1 MELSRRRLLGALGA
15 GAAGLATGQVSGQHL
30 LGTAAGAGPLQETSA
45 DPPEFRTRLT
55 ERYGMRYPIVQAGF
69 SALYVTPELTAAVS
83 NAGGL
88 GCLGA
93 APEPAMGVRNLIR
106 ATKELTSRPFGMD
119 FVYFPMAGVTVW
131 GPDYENDEEHRTR
144 EFTWTCTDAHIDACI
159 EEGIAYVVFFWT
171 PPEARWVKRLK
182 AAGVEMW
189 AQVGSVRGALEAV
202 DWGAEVIIAQGMQ
215 AGGHN
220 RGYAD
225 GEPSLRQ
232 ELTPRIKDA
241 VPKDILVLGA
251 GGVADGRTLAAC
263 LREGAEAAWVGTIFA
278 ASEESYAHE
287 DYKRRVVEVKNG
299 WVETA
304 REPVVRPGVA
314 PRLHPGHRQPGDG
327 GMAGSGGRAD
337 DASAAAEDRPAPA
350 RGLQRPGRD
359 PLRDAEVQPD
369 ASHPGHHRR
378 LRGDVPPGR
387 SGELPLG
394 QQGPEGVHHR
404 RGDGRGGPGDPHR
417 PGVAHPW
424 RALAAVLI
432 CTVQFA

>member
-1 MELSRRRLLGALGA
+1 MEKFSRRRLLGALGA
-15 GAAGLATGQVSGQHL
+15 GAAGIATGQLSGPL
-30 LGTAAGAGPLQETSA
+30 LGTAAGADQLQEPTA
-45 DPPEFRTRLT
+45 DPPEFKTRLT

-106 ATKELTSRPFGMD
+106 KTKELTSRPFGMD
-119 FVYFPMAGVTVW
+119 FVYFPMGGVTVW

-171 PPEARWVKRLK
+171 PPEARWVKKLQ
-182 AAGVEMW
+182 AAGVELW

-220 RGYAD
+220 RGYQD

-232 ELTPRIKDA
+232 ELTPRIKDT
-241 VPKDILVLGA
+241 VPKDVIVLGA

-287 DYKRRVVEVKNG
+287 EYKRRVVEVKNG
-299 WVETA
+299 WVET
-304 REPVVRPGVA
+304 RENQLFGPEWPHGYTRAIVNRVMAQWQGREDVQTTPPPPQRIGQHRLGVYTVPGGI
-314 PRLHPGHRQPGDG
+314 PYEMPKFSLMLPTRDTTGDFEE
-327 GMAGSGGRAD
+327 MCLLAGAESSPLVNKVQT
-337 DASAAAEDRPAPA
+337 ASAIVEEMGEAARAILTGPA
-350 RGLQRPGRD
+350 
-359 PLRDAEVQPD
+359 
-369 ASHPGHHRR
+369 
-378 LRGDVPPGR
+378 
-387 SGELPLG
+387 
-394 QQGPEGVHHR
+394 
-404 RGDGRGGPGDPHR
+404 
-417 PGVAHPW
+417 
-424 RALAAVLI
+424 
-432 CTVQFA
+432 